1 MSEDLDPSTP
11 HFREHPATY
20 HEVMQKPDLHPGIHA
35 HIARLAAGEHAGQT
49 PDDQEDMPTL
59 SEVIAAMRQEV
70 ASIDTLPYELDGPEY
85 QPPEA
90 IEDILASE
98 SYSKQDLLDFI
109 LTAKQLGGLYAAKFS
124 ESYGGEQDPQYSDVL
139 YALRHA
145 NIEYLRDIWNS
156 VDQSQNLRSMVEQ
169 TTDIES
175 IDQSLWLMSEIYD
188 CDTPLDLTEQHIK
201 DSDMTV
207 RTILD
212 DYPYNSHE
220 AIADSLTMETKL
232 WPDDMDPVQAS
243 IRKRDWA
250 ARYLDK
256 VAKLPADISSD
267 FRFASHSRV
276 SDPDTYNVDSQYLAS
291 VLKDVAYRSNKLGT
305 ASVVRL
311 YEQAGIV
318 NFDYYTLRQLHLM
331 DKLLQ
336 GDPETIAHLNT
347 GDTTVLFNDANGDY
361 NAALSSNGIL
371 YETPNNRTLCF
382 EVHAP
387 ENFDYYM
394 DILREH
400 DVKPS
405 TLIISSHG
413 YEHGLGMGVKG
424 TAGEFTLTNN
434 VYPEESIVQRALMRL
449 RGVQKAEGAH
459 PFLVSED
466 GLARI
471 VNSDMQDSRGIDD
484 NPEAIGRRRV
494 ILDACL
500 QAKRTQVYQ
509 PNRSRERSLTRLGLK
524 PSKYQLANKSTAQVV
539 AQTIGN
545 PDVDVYA
552 NQESFA
558 AWATPHGLRHYN
570 PDDRK
575 TGSTVYQP
583 ISHLTVDK
591 SGQLVETEISEITLR
606 SQPINRDEEY
616 ES

>member
-20 HEVMQKPDLHPGIHA
+20 HEVMQKPDLHPDIHA
-35 HIARLAAGEHAGQT
+35 HVARLAAGEHIEQA
-49 PDDQEDMPTL
+49 PENQENSPTL
-59 SEVIAAMRQEV
+59 SEVIADMRQEV
-70 ASIDTLPYELDGPEY
+70 ASIDNLPYELDGPEY
-85 QPPEA
+85 LPPDD
-90 IEDILASE
+90 IENVLASE

-156 VDQSQNLRSMVEQ
+156 DDQSQNLRSMIEHTV
-169 TTDIES
+169 DIES
-175 IDQSLWLMSEIYD
+175 IDQSLWLMSEIYG
-188 CDTPLDLTEQHIK
+188 CDTPLDLTEEHIK

-207 RTILD
+207 RAILD
-212 DYPYNSHE
+212 DYPHNSNE
-220 AIADSLTMETKL
+220 AIADSLTIETKL
-232 WPDDMDPVQAS
+232 WPDDLDPVQAS

-250 ARYLDK
+250 ARYLEK
-256 VAKLPADISSD
+256 VAKLPADISRD
-267 FRFASHSRV
+267 LRFASYSRV
-276 SDPDTYNVDSQYLAS
+276 ADPDTYNVDSQYLSS

-305 ASVVRL
+305 ESVVRL

-318 NFDYYTLRQLHLM
+318 NFDYYTPGQLRLM

-336 GDPETIAHLNT
+336 GDPETIAHLKA

-382 EVHAP
+382 EIHTP

-400 DVKPS
+400 AIKPS

-424 TAGEFTLTNN
+424 TTGEFTLTNN

-449 RGVQKAEGAH
+449 RGVQKAEEDH
-459 PFLVSED
+459 PFLVSKD

-471 VNSDMQDSRGIDD
+471 VNNDMQDSRGIDD
-484 NPEAIGRRRV
+484 NPEAMGRRRV
-494 ILDACL
+494 ILDACM

-509 PNRSRERSLTRLGLK
+509 ANRSRERSLKRLGLK
-524 PSKYQLANKSTAQVV
+524 PSKYQLANKSTAQIVT
-539 AQTIGN
+539 QTISN
-545 PDVDVYA
+545 PGVDVYA

-558 AWATPHGLRHYN
+558 ARATPQGLRHYD
-570 PDDRK
+570 PDK
-575 TGSTVYQP
+575 NKNGSTIYQP

-591 SGQLVETEISEITLR
+591 SGQLVETEISEITLHN
-606 SQPINRDEEY
+606 QPIERDEEY
-616 ES
+616 PS